1 MEEKKA
7 NTPRNS
13 TVAVS
18 PEIGKKLERFCASC
32 GITKKDFISLALDYF
47 QRYGINPAKHESPA
61 KEMEKLIK
69 RNDQV
74 IGFIRKQEQDIL
86 RPMLEAITTTEARI
100 KTALD
105 TIATSE
111 LLIQFVR
118 AVQENTEI
126 EKDTQKKLIES
137 FNQAYSQNTKQNRE
151 VKHAIEVLTRY
162 LDEKGKAG
170 LMDKLFR

>member
-1 MEEKKA
+1 MEEDKA
-7 NTPRNS
+7 KSPRNS

-18 PEIGKKLERFCASC
+18 PETGKKLERFCSSC
-32 GITKKDFISLALDYF
+32 GITKKDFISLSLDYF

-100 KTALD
+100 QTALD
-105 TIATSE
+105 SIATSE
-111 LLIQFVR
+111 RLNQFIQ
-118 AVQENTEI
+118 AIQQNTEVQQ
-126 EKDTQKKLIES
+126 DTRKKLIEAA
-137 FNQAYSQNTKQNRE
+137 NNAYSQNIKQNGE
-151 VKHAIEVLTRY
+151 VKHAIEVLTGY

-170 LMDKLFR
+170 LIDKLFR

>member
-1 MEEKKA
+1 MEEKRP

-18 PEIGKKLERFCASC
+18 PEIGKKLERFCDSC
-32 GITKKDFISLALDYF
+32 GITKKDFISLSLDYF

-69 RNDQV
+69 KNDQV

-86 RPMLEAITTTEARI
+86 RPMLEAITTTEERI
-100 KTALD
+100 KANIGSL
-105 TIATSE
+105 ATS
-111 LLIQFVR
+111 
-118 AVQENTEI
+118 
-126 EKDTQKKLIES
+126 DKLIE
-137 FNQAYSQNTKQNRE
+137 FIQAVDSNSNIQVDTRDKLAETISQQNKE
-151 VKHAIEVLTRY
+151 VKQAILTLARY

-170 LMDKLFR
+170 LIDRLFG

>member
-1 MEEKKA
+1 MEEKKT
-7 NTPRNS
+7 NSPRNS

-69 RNDQV
+69 KNDQV

-111 LLIQFVR
+111 LLTQFVQ
-118 AVQENTEI
+118 AVQENIEI
-126 EKDTQKKLIES
+126 QKDTRKKLIES

-151 VKHAIEVLTRY
+151 VKHAIEVLTGY

>member
-1 MEEKKA
+1 MEENKA
-7 NTPRNS
+7 KSPRNS

-18 PEIGKKLERFCASC
+18 PEIGKKLERFCSSC
-32 GITKKDFISLALDYF
+32 GITKKDFISLSLDYF

-100 KTALD
+100 QTALD
-105 TIATSE
+105 SIATSE
-111 LLIQFVR
+111 RLNQFVQ
-118 AVQENTEI
+118 AIQQNTEI
-126 EKDTQKKLIES
+126 QQDTRKKLIEAVS
-137 FNQAYSQNTKQNRE
+137 NAYSQNTKQNE
-151 VKHAIEVLTRY
+151 AVKHAIEVLTGY

-170 LMDKLFR
+170 LIDKLFR